1 MLCRGTIDEKL
12 RWIFRLYDINGEGS
26 ITRDNVA
33 EVILSFYDLLGRSVQ
48 PSVEEEDVQEHVDR
62 IFEVCISKREDKRQD
77 GKWLEFILEYFIN
90 VNRRNSFRRFHRIL

>member
-26 ITRDNVA
+26 ITRDSIA

-48 PSVEEEDVQEHVDR
+48 PRVEEEDVQEHVDR
-62 IFEVCISKREDKRQD
+62 IFEVCISKRER
-77 GKWLEFILEYFIN
+77 KWKMT
-90 VNRRNSFRRFHRIL
+90 